1 MSSRAAGRMH
11 SDTTADPEGHLMRSD
26 IFEETCAERARLVTL
41 LDQLDPGQWG
51 SPSLCAGWRVREVVA
66 HMTMPFRTTALR
78 FVAGLARARFSF
90 DRYADR
96 AARADTAAM
105 SDDELLTQLRDN
117 IRHGWRPPGGGEAGA
132 LSHDVIHG
140 LDFTEPLGLPA
151 PPTERIAAVL
161 RGAGPRNLDYFGVR
175 LHGTRLVATDA
186 DVVIGDGSP
195 VRMPVKD
202 VLLVVTGRRALTD
215 RDPRRA
221 SS

>member
-1 MSSRAAGRMH
+1 MTES
-11 SDTTADPEGHLMRSD
+11 E
-26 IFEETCAERARLVTL
+26 IFEETCAERARLLAL
-41 LDQLDPGQWG
+41 LEGLTPEQWG

-66 HMTMPFRTTALR
+66 HMTMPFRTNPLR
-78 FVAGLARARFSF
+78 FVTGLARARFSF

-96 AARADTAAM
+96 TARADTAALT
-105 SDDELLTQLRDN
+105 DDELVAQLRDN
-117 IRHGWRPPGGGEAGA
+117 IRHGWRPPGGGEVGA

-140 LDFTEPLGLPA
+140 LDITEPLGLPA
-151 PPTERIAAVL
+151 PPAERVATVL
-161 RGAGPRNLDYFGVR
+161 RGAGPRNFDYFGVR
-175 LHGTRLVATDA
+175 LDGTRLVATDT
-186 DVVIGDGSP
+186 DVSIGDGSP